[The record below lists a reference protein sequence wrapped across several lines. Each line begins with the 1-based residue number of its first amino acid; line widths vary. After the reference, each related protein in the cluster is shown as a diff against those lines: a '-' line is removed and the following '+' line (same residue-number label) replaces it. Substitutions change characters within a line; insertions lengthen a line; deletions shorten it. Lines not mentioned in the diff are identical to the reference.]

1 LIWIKKRERLFGA
14 IMVSTV
20 SCAVTAVCLC
30 SLLDAMEMSDQ
41 TPAIT
46 GVPVID
52 APRILDWPVDKGN
65 QEPSLS
71 DPTANLVN
79 DLHAEISQCDMVL
92 TTAGNY
98 HMALKE
104 LWDLYLKKFPADDP
118 LHNWYYTTSPPIA
131 KQQITNG
138 LVQFGNVTA
147 RCCPQIAVGPKKH
160 IDSLSHAGC
169 SMGDAVSIS
178 GTRGNVILVKK
189 GNPKHVST
197 IWNLGRNDIRVI
209 TPNPSL
215 EAGSFALYVNSIYD
229 MAKYDQNPPSGMT
242 AKDLFDTIFNGASS
256 DPQKWLSG
264 KRIHHREI
272 PWSIAYGKA
281 DAAVIFYHLALHAVN
296 TFPALFDIISLGGTP
311 TQPKP
316 APGNHTEIL
325 YGVRIK
331 GNWTE
336 KQRIAMEK
344 LMELLQSHEFT
355 SILEKYGLDRP

>member
-1 LIWIKKRERLFGA
+1 
-14 IMVSTV
+14 
-20 SCAVTAVCLC
+20 
-30 SLLDAMEMSDQ
+30 
-41 TPAIT
+41 
-46 GVPVID
+46 
-52 APRILDWPVDKGN
+52 
-65 QEPSLS
+65 
-71 DPTANLVN
+71 
-79 DLHAEISQCDMVL
+79 
-92 TTAGNY
+92 
-98 HMALKE
+98 
-104 LWDLYLKKFPADDP
+104 
-118 LHNWYYTTSPPIA
+118 
-131 KQQITNG
+131 
-138 LVQFGNVTA
+138 
-147 RCCPQIAVGPKKH
+147 
-160 IDSLSHAGC
+160 
-169 SMGDAVSIS
+169 MGDAVSIS

-197 IWNLGRNDIRVI
+197 IWDLGRNDIRVI

-242 AKDLFDTIFNGASS
+242 ARDLFDTIFNGTSS

-281 DAAVIFYHLALHAVN
+281 DASVIFYHLALHVVN

-325 YGVRIK
+325 YAVRIK